1 MLALVKYAGISTQII
16 LAEFALMK
24 REIRVLAVLLKKLVT
39 CGLWRDLEYIRDNIT
54 LWEGSYLLWME

>member
-1 MLALVKYAGISTQII
+1 MLALVKFAVISTQET

-24 REIRVLAVLLKKLVT
+24 REIRVLAVLSKKLVI

-54 LWEGSYLLWME
+54 LWEGYSLLWME